1 MNLPFKT
8 AETIGARRSLTDS
21 IVIETGEMVLAMAT
35 FRHCYREYR
44 RKRETLEIL
53 LSRLRVGQ
61 VEDTS
66 IERKEIIATVL

>member
-1 MNLPFKT
+1 
-8 AETIGARRSLTDS
+8 
-21 IVIETGEMVLAMAT
+21 MVLAMAT

-53 LSRLRVGQ
+53 LSRLRVGE

-66 IERKEIIATVL
+66 IERKEIIATNVFCAKQTILFQ